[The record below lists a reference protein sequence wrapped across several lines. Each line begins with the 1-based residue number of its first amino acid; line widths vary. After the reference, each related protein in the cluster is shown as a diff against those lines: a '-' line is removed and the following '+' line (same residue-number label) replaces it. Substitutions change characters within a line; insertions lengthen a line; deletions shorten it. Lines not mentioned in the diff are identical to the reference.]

1 MDKTKGGIDMEK
13 AEWLEQELQRLMGSQ
28 LDMARVS
35 GMSDRNFRQ
44 YERTTKQTF
53 TAGIKLIKK
62 ELLGIEDT
70 NVGTV

>member
-1 MDKTKGGIDMEK
+1 MGKE
-13 AEWLEQELQRLMGSQ
+13 EWLEQELQKLMGSQ

-53 TAGIKLIKK
+53 KAGIELIKQ
-62 ELLGIEDT
+62 ELLGIKENGGGSNLT
-70 NVGTV
+70 LANK